1 MLGDNKVKEPFW
13 GLRNISGIFG
23 DMDREFAEAE
33 ETLNRMFR
41 TLPEIIPADVAAN
54 SPYYY
59 GYQIT
64 IGTDGRPHVREFG
77 NVRRSTKGLI
87 EQTGVRAPLADTTL
101 DEKQNTLRITAE
113 MPGINKEDI
122 KVNMADQY
130 VTIHA
135 GKGDKKYHTNI
146 PVDVELDDTSAK
158 ATYSNGILELKIKLK
173 HDPKAKAKEVKVE

>member
-1 MLGDNKVKEPFW
+1 MITKLKEPFW

-23 DMDREFAEAE
+23 DMDRECAEAE

-77 NVRRSTKGLI
+77 NVRRSTKGRI
-87 EQTGVRAPLADTTL
+87 PAGRGIRYHAIRAQRLH
-101 DEKQNTLRITAE
+101 Q
-113 MPGINKEDI
+113 
-122 KVNMADQY
+122 
-130 VTIHA
+130 
-135 GKGDKKYHTNI
+135 
-146 PVDVELDDTSAK
+146 
-158 ATYSNGILELKIKLK
+158 
-173 HDPKAKAKEVKVE
+173 